1 MKKLFTLLSI
11 LCIVLCATACN
22 EEKGTNQSWNTP
34 ILSNSETQKRDYN
47 ELILGKWYFTNDGE
61 VDTESYITFFSDGT
75 AEQVYKGR
83 TDRVMYGKWSIKGN
97 IFTFTSYDNESSGN
111 YVEIT
116 DITTSEFTGKE
127 FDMDGNRT
135 GSICLVRGH

>member
-1 MKKLFTLLSI
+1 
-11 LCIVLCATACN
+11 
-22 EEKGTNQSWNTP
+22 
-34 ILSNSETQKRDYN
+34 
-47 ELILGKWYFTNDGE
+47 
-61 VDTESYITFFSDGT
+61 
-75 AEQVYKGR
+75 
-83 TDRVMYGKWSIKGN
+83 MYGKWSIKGN